1 MKVVLKEGNMKFK
14 KLLTVLGCFVLVLM
28 CAFTFVG
35 CGEVDATAEEVDAFL
50 ASDSVDVS
58 MDEGIYFDVNVYG
71 SVNGENV
78 SVKMKGQI
86 DKEGKG
92 QFNLNF
98 NAGEEKQNTTIYLDG
113 NYAYFQD
120 TKTKIALNEYT
131 DAEGPESV
139 GGYVKGIYDCI
150 EDSSEALT
158 ELINMFGSNKNF
170 KLQKK
175 GDAEKGNI
183 TFIGSVNTEAYTNKA
198 TIRFDNFKITEVG
211 LESKVSMAMDEYT
224 MNLTMYETLKVYNG
238 SVTLPSN
245 LSEYETVSN
254 IEY

>member
-1 MKVVLKEGNMKFK
+1 MKFK

-58 MDEGIYFDVNVYG
+58 MDEGIYVDLNTYG
-71 SVNGENV
+71 SLNGQNV
-78 SVKMKGQI
+78 SIKIKGQI
-86 DKEGKG
+86 DKDGKG
-92 QFNLNF
+92 QFSLNYNL
-98 NAGEEKQNTTIYLDG
+98 GDYSQNTNVYVSG
-113 NYAYFQD
+113 NYVYLQD
-120 TKTKIALNEYT
+120 TKTKVAIADYVDE
-131 DAEGPESV
+131 EGPASV

-150 EDSSEALT
+150 EDSSEALLDFIK
-158 ELINMFGSNKNF
+158 EFGENSNF

-183 TFIGSVNTEAYTNKA
+183 TFIGSIGTEAYTAKA

-211 LESKVSMAMDEYT
+211 MESKASMAMGGDT
-224 MNLTMYETLKVYNG
+224 MNMTMYETLKVYNG
-238 SVTLPSN
+238 SVTLPTDLDTYK
-245 LSEYETVSN
+245 LSSSSLA
-254 IEY
+254 

>member
-1 MKVVLKEGNMKFK
+1 MKFK

-28 CAFTFVG
+28 CAFTVVG

-50 ASDSVDVS
+50 ASEGVDVS

-71 SVNGENV
+71 SVSGENV

-86 DKEGKG
+86 DKDGKG
-92 QFNLNF
+92 QFSLNF
-98 NAGEEKQNTTIYLDG
+98 NAGEEKQNTTIYLDE

-131 DAEGPESV
+131 DADGPASV

-158 ELINMFGSNKNF
+158 ELINIFGSSKNF

-183 TFIGSVNTEAYTNKA
+183 TFIGSIGTEAYTAKA
-198 TIRFDNFKITEVG
+198 TIRFENFKISEVG
-211 LESKVSMAMDEYT
+211 LESKVTMALDEDT
-224 MNLTMYETLKVYNG
+224 MNMTMYETLKVYNG
-238 SVTLPSN
+238 SVTLPTDLN
-245 LSEYETVSN
+245 TYTAA
-254 IEY
+254 